1 MDDNGISTEGL
12 LRMSDLARETGV
24 VVGTIK
30 FYIREGLLPPPTVKT
45 GRNMAYYD
53 RSFIERIR
61 MIKELQTKRFLPL
74 DVIKA
79 ILDRDEEVISQSEVD
94 TILGLEGTFY
104 EAIHYAPGHP
114 PLSQTEAARR
124 FDLDEQGIRYAVD
137 LGILTPVIRDGKEYF
152 EGDDLLI
159 LECFADMQRAG
170 FDENFVPAELA
181 MPKYVTAIGA
191 LAREELKMFTQAAT
205 ANVEDPGQV
214 ARMALDGLK
223 LLERFIVL
231 VRRKMMLRAIQELR
245 LDSESESTGT
255 GN

>member
-1 MDDNGISTEGL
+1 
-12 LRMSDLARETGV
+12 
-24 VVGTIK
+24 
-30 FYIREGLLPPPTVKT
+30 
-45 GRNMAYYD
+45 
-53 RSFIERIR
+53 
-61 MIKELQTKRFLPL
+61 
-74 DVIKA
+74 
-79 ILDRDEEVISQSEVD
+79 
-94 TILGLEGTFY
+94 
-104 EAIHYAPGHP
+104 
-114 PLSQTEAARR
+114 
-124 FDLDEQGIRYAVD
+124 
-137 LGILTPVIRDGKEYF
+137 
-152 EGDDLLI
+152 
-159 LECFADMQRAG
+159 MQRAG